1 MRASLLAT
9 LISLAAALPAAAQ
22 EAPTAP
28 PKLLSPNAG
37 LMFWTLFIFL
47 VLMFVLTKFA
57 FKPITAAVEAREKAL
72 EDAIDAARRDR
83 EEAARL
89 LDEHQRLVDQAH
101 ADAQKFIVQGRAAG
115 EKVKAELLE
124 QAHREQQHV
133 IERAQAEIA
142 SERERARLDLHR
154 EAVDLAVRGAG
165 RVIEQNLDTESNRA
179 LVEKFLASLTPVA
192 SKA

>member
-1 MRASLLAT
+1 
-9 LISLAAALPAAAQ
+9 
-22 EAPTAP
+22 
-28 PKLLSPNAG
+28 
-37 LMFWTLFIFL
+37 
-47 VLMFVLTKFA
+47 VLTKFA

>member
-1 MRASLLAT
+1 MRASLRAT

-37 LMFWTLFIFL
+37 LMFWTLFIF
-47 VLMFVLTKFA
+47 VALMIVLTKFA

-83 EEAARL
+83 EEAAKL

-133 IERAQAEIA
+133 IERAQAEID
-142 SERERARLDLHR
+142 SERERARLDMHR